1 MTLEN
6 EINQREFKSDYHK
19 LVVSILFTGNWMFQK
34 QSNIIKKYGLTL
46 QQYNILRIL
55 KGQYP
60 EPATINLLIERML
73 DKMSNA
79 SRIVDRLEKKNY
91 VSRFICKKDRR
102 TVDVL
107 ITDKGLELL
116 NEINK
121 CEEKTENK
129 FTTLSKSEIKIL
141 NNLLDKLRG

>member
-1 MTLEN
+1 MRLEN
-6 EINQREFKSDYHK
+6 EINQKEFKSDYHK
-19 LVVSILFTGNWMFQK
+19 LVINILFTGNWMFQK
-34 QSNIIKKYGLTL
+34 QSNMIKKYGLTL

-91 VSRFICKKDRR
+91 VSRVICKKDRR

-107 ITDKGLELL
+107 ITDKGLEIL
-116 NEINK
+116 NKINK
-121 CEEKTENK
+121 CEEKSENN
-129 FTTLSKSEIKIL
+129 FCILTNSEAKIL
-141 NNLLDKLRG
+141 NKLLDKLRG